1 MKEKLINNIL
11 ENFDFDKVRKV
22 MDFLNW
28 TWHNEDETPSTYT
41 LINSAKR
48 RLEEVYEISMRED
61 RNCSISSGGLK
72 ASTIWD
78 KGQVVCLEL
87 DFVLASWEESID
99 DE

>member
-1 MKEKLINNIL
+1 MMLEETDSEGYGYSKPLKENSFLLFRYL
-11 ENFDFDKVRKV
+11 E
-22 MDFLNW
+22 
-28 TWHNEDETPSTYT
+28 ES
-41 LINSAKR
+41 KR

-87 DFVLASWEESID
+87 DFVLESWEESID